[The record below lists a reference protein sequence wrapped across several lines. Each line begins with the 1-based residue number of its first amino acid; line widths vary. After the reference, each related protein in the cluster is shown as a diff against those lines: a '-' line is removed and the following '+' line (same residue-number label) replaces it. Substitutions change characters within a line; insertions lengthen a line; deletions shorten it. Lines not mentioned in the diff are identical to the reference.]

1 MRGACP
7 YPVLYRMRF
16 LQFLAV
22 PVTPTSIQDLTAISM
37 FWVPSQLVLYLSLFL
52 LSLRKTAQT
61 LN

>member
-1 MRGACP
+1 
-7 YPVLYRMRF
+7 MRF